1 MPNLEVGGIPV
12 EFPYEPYECQMTYM
26 EKVMDALKRLLIS
39 KLNVIGA
46 SSGSLYPKIIYAS
59 RTHSQLAQVVR
70 ELNKTT
76 YKDVKTVTLASRDFL
91 CINESV
97 VKESNSATK
106 ALICRNL
113 VKNRKCR
120 YYNEYDRQTKES
132 LEMIY
137 NSKGMVPDIEDV
149 VNTGKKY
156 SQCPFYRTRS
166 LFEEADLLLMPYNY
180 IIDPRLRRIHNIEVK
195 GNIIIFDEAHNLESV
210 CEEAVSVSFSS
221 KQLSGCIREA
231 KTVLEMLM
239 DADEE
244 IRTKMDNTDA
254 PFGSLTEAMN
264 NPAEVH
270 LEKNDVA
277 RLLAMLQSLEEKL
290 DDLKKSGNGGKR
302 VGLLGGK
309 VYPGSKM
316 VELLEAAA
324 IRRDIRDELSTLV
337 DRIGQYLVH
346 KADGAHSTVFANN
359 GHHLQQ
365 FASFVSVVYVDSYDP
380 LGPLVNLKHRKAE
393 RINDHRLSNFIAE
406 KFQLYVTEEDSS
418 ITLNYWCFTSLIAM
432 RYMYARGVRS
442 IIVTSGTLSPLE
454 TFIESLGVGVPI
466 TLENKHVARS
476 DQILGACIYGDSNGL
491 SICGTYKNRS
501 SNVYLLGVGS
511 VIARI
516 CALVPEGVLVFF
528 SSYVLMNTCIRKWKA
543 PNSSAVGVTLW
554 SEMARW
560 KKLFE
565 EPKSKIELRLI
576 LAQFRESVSQDNG
589 AVLFAVSRA
598 KVSEGID
605 FSDGESRAVLM
616 VGVPFAPPSDPRVE
630 LKKQYLNECN
640 LNGKNKFVFVFFCI
654 EDVLLSKTFTA
665 NEWYQTDALRAVN
678 QAIGRVL
685 RHKNDFGAVVLID
698 CRFCSMDR
706 KCFPAWMRDSL
717 KNYKNFDTF
726 EAVCAK
732 FFKDHGLK
740 VCLNIVLLH
749 CASFVLSESST
760 DRNTMTNTRRR
771 PLDSVREFDALYDCR
786 NISIVADLQT
796 SAFKSA
802 RANFDG
808 MIADIVEV
816 VNDVIRGRPKSLAVA
831 SKLDNRSD
839 IEILE
844 SWRETPMQFFKM
856 VSSFVGWRMVEEVR
870 RARRRREG
878 VDLLH
883 IYQVKDM
890 KNLEARA
897 EVHRALVAY
906 KSTKQFYSLIAT
918 MSSVLLPEHCKL
930 FKG

>member
-1 MPNLEVGGIPV
+1 MKLRISI
-12 EFPYEPYECQMTYM
+12 
-26 EKVMDALKRLLIS
+26 DATG
-39 KLNVIGA
+39 NPQGA

-640 LNGKNKFVFVFFCI
+640 LNGKNKF
-654 EDVLLSKTFTA
+654 TFTA

-740 VCLNIVLLH
+740 RSQPVVVLESQN
-749 CASFVLSESST
+749 ADTNNAVMKRKIANDEMGMQSST

-808 MIADIVEV
+808 MIADIEEMSEWKPKELELKPQPIPHDSAFV
-816 VNDVIRGRPKSLAVA
+816 VLPPTQPLPNGTTRKKIKLKPNSMA
-831 SKLDNRSD
+831 SSSKVSSETSALKDNRSD

-856 VSSFVGWRMVEEVR
+856 
-870 RARRRREG
+870 
-878 VDLLH
+878 
-883 IYQVKDM
+883 VKDM

-930 FKG
+930 FKGGRDLLAGHVYKRS